1 MSAQKE
7 RKSFTEDLEIE
18 EDKQISDNTSPT
30 TASQTASSLR
40 QRKSSSN
47 HELEKESGEE
57 KNKIVE

>member
-1 MSAQKE
+1 M
-7 RKSFTEDLEIE
+7 
-18 EDKQISDNTSPT
+18 SDNTSPT